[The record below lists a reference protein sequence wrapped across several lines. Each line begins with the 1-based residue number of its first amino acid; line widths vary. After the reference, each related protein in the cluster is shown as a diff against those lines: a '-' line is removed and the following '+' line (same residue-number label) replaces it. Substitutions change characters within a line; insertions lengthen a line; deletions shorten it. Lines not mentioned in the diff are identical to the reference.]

1 MTKFDCG
8 CRIMTE
14 VISLNEWKE
23 PNWTY
28 LLKTYVNMCGKCG
41 KKQMKFQTMENKLLE
56 MEKVRMRMFFENDFK
71 DEEEDTYFDLE
82 ELKEHLKELTSEK
95 RQEAKQFEQLRNLAN
110 GRDKNEG
117 MNEFDKVIKEIE
129 EEEEGKEN
137 QPEPKNE

>member
-41 KKQMKFQTMENKLLE
+41 KKTNEIPDYGKQTFRDGKGEN
-56 MEKVRMRMFFENDFK
+56 ENVF
-71 DEEEDTYFDLE
+71 
-82 ELKEHLKELTSEK
+82 
-95 RQEAKQFEQLRNLAN
+95 
-110 GRDKNEG
+110 
-117 MNEFDKVIKEIE
+117 
-129 EEEEGKEN
+129 
-137 QPEPKNE
+137 